1 MNYFELK
8 FFLIF
13 KFLFKIFEN
22 KKKFYCSD
30 DIFDI
35 FWIDVLM
42 NILDNVSVLCDIEIC
57 FDIIGI
63 KVFFVFELDWIGVD
77 LDDEDDVLYFCVM
90 RIFFK

>member
-1 MNYFELK
+1 
-8 FFLIF
+8 
-13 KFLFKIFEN
+13 
-22 KKKFYCSD
+22 
-30 DIFDI
+30 
-35 FWIDVLM
+35 M